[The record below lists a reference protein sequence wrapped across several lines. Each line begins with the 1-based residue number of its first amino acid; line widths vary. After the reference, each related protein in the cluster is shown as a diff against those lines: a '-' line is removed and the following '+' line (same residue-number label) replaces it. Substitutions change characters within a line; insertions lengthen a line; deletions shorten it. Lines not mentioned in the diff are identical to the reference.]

1 VIKVNLLA
9 TVPGAAA
16 PREWLPRE
24 QRSAAAGLGLL
35 VVTALAIG
43 GWWYVLSRQ
52 QAAIEATTVRQ
63 QAELTRLKDAA
74 KLVDQLAARKAE
86 LSQRVDLIQRLR
98 DVKRAPVSLL
108 ETVSRSLPDGL
119 WLMDLKQ
126 TGVVVQIDGRAMS
139 LTPVT
144 DLAERL
150 QNSGLFQRPVEIV
163 TTTTETVE
171 NTEVVRFSMKAQ
183 TLQPVAPD
191 GADAPAPRPGPTTAR
206 AAVTVAAPQAGV

>member
-52 QAAIEATTVRQ
+52 QAAVDVTTARE

-86 LSQRVDLIQRLR
+86 LSQRVDLINRLR
-98 DVKRAPVSLL
+98 DIKRAPVSLL

-126 TGVVVQIDGRAMS
+126 TGMVVQIDGRAMS

-163 TTTTETVE
+163 TTTTERIE
-171 NTEVVRFSMKAQ
+171 DTEVVRFSMKAQ
-183 TLQPVAPD
+183 TLQPTVPD
-191 GADAPAPRPGPTTAR
+191 TVEPSAPRPGSTTAR
-206 AAVTVAAPQAGV
+206 AAAVLAPPQAGV

>member
-52 QAAIEATTVRQ
+52 QAAVDATMAAQ
-63 QAELTRLKDAA
+63 QAELTRLKEAA

-86 LSQRVDLIQRLR
+86 LTQRVALIQQLR
-98 DVKRAPVSLL
+98 DIKRAPVSLL

-119 WLMDLKQ
+119 WLLDLKQ
-126 TGVVVQIDGRAMS
+126 TGMVVQIDGRAMS

-150 QNSGLFQRPVEIV
+150 QNSGLFERPVEIV
-163 TTTTETVE
+163 TTTTEKVE
-171 NTEVVRFSMKAQ
+171 DTDVVRFSMKAQ

-191 GADAPAPRPGPTTAR
+191 AAEPAAPRPGSPAR
-206 AAVTVAAPQAGV
+206 AAVAPALPGTGV

>member
-43 GWWYVLSRQ
+43 GWWYALSRQ
-52 QAAIEATTVRQ
+52 QAAVDATTAQ
-63 QAELTRLKDAA
+63 EQAELTRLKDAA
-74 KLVDQLAARKAE
+74 KLVDKLAARKTELAE
-86 LSQRVDLIQRLR
+86 RVDLIQRLR

-126 TGVVVQIDGRAMS
+126 TGMVVQIDGRAMS

-171 NTEVVRFSMKAQ
+171 NTEVVHFSMKAQ
-183 TLQPVAPD
+183 TLQPPAPD
-191 GADAPAPRPGPTTAR
+191 AATPAAPHPGSTTAMASDGTR
-206 AAVTVAAPQAGV
+206 PQAGV